1 MRGPFEKPLIVL
13 LVSFLL
19 ITHLPFLN
27 AALCGEE
34 GLFAYAVEQVAR
46 GKTAR
51 FLLSREPDGT
61 LHEQVAK
68 HNLAGYVFPGIIYA
82 PFYHALHL
90 EDTASAYYPYRG
102 TLIRISIFLFYGAAI
117 LLAVAMVPPDRRLWG
132 TFLITSFGFFHLPFI
147 ASIQIQYDGAVS
159 TFILVFLLFALLRGR
174 TSPFPLR
181 WFLIGTFILVL
192 GKFEYVPVGA
202 GMIAVTA
209 WTLQNEERRK
219 KLWIGTALGF
229 ALGGLVSFLY
239 SAANFI
245 GGFDMAGDIVA
256 AAHPE
261 GGIVHKMAAIMSY
274 FRNNFHWFKQPVLLL
289 LVCAYFLYRSKKDGK
304 TIHPVSLNAAAAA
317 LMIIVGYGLV
327 AWEGDGFPR
336 YFAPAFVLAPL
347 ALAVLPLGE
356 KNNSIRWP
364 PVQMF
369 LTVLL
374 CLTTLVGI
382 SQRRDNPQNI
392 VCRVLKEENPLPWLR
407 ENGHK
412 TFTEVLPGPSSFGFY
427 SPTIPFICCGW
438 GPEIDKD
445 TMIPPYKSP

>member
-1 MRGPFEKPLIVL
+1 MKGSFEKPLIVL
-13 LVSFLL
+13 LISFLFFA
-19 ITHLPFLN
+19 HLPFLN

-82 PFYHALHL
+82 AFYHTLGLA
-90 EDTASAYYPYRG
+90 DPTSAFYPHRG

-117 LLAVAMVPPDRRLWG
+117 LLAAAMIPAERRLWG
-132 TFLITSFGFFHLPFI
+132 TFLITSFAYFHLPFI
-147 ASIQIQYDGAVS
+147 ASMQIQYDGAVS
-159 TFILVFLLFALLRGR
+159 TFILVFVLFALLRGR
-174 TSPFPLR
+174 TSAFPFR
-181 WFLIGTFILVL
+181 WFLTGAFILVL
-192 GKFEYVPVGA
+192 GKFEYVPVGV
-202 GMIAVTA
+202 GMIAITA
-209 WTLQNEERRK
+209 WILEKERRA
-219 KLWIGTALGF
+219 KLWTGTVLGF
-229 ALGGLVSFLY
+229 ALGGLVSLLY

-261 GGIVHKMAAIMSY
+261 GGIARKMAAIVSY
-274 FRNNFHWFKQPVLLL
+274 FKNNFHWFKQPFLLL
-289 LVCAYFLYRSKKDGK
+289 IVCAYFLYRSKIEGK
-304 TIHPVSLNAAAAA
+304 KIHPVSLNAAAAA
-317 LMIIVGYGLV
+317 LMIIIGYGLV

-347 ALAVLPLGE
+347 ALSVLPLGE
-356 KNNSIRWP
+356 VNLSQRWP

-374 CLTTLVGI
+374 CVTTLVGI

-392 VCRVLKEENPLPWLR
+392 FCRVLKEENPLPWLKA
-407 ENGHK
+407 NGHK
-412 TFTEVLPGPSSFGFY
+412 TFTKVLPGPSSFGFY

-438 GPEIDKD
+438 GPDIDKD
-445 TMIPPYKSP
+445 SMIPVNKSP